1 MSKPS
6 RKDIAQAMLDLTSKT
21 SATKAVKSLAQYLV
35 QERRTSELDAIMR
48 EVEALRRE
56 QTGVEE
62 FQLTSAFTLKDSVKK
77 ELTALLGGGKKTV
90 VNEVI
95 DKDVLGGV
103 RVESSEAMLDL
114 TVRNRLQ
121 KLKQGV
127 V

>member
-21 SATKAVKSLAQYLV
+21 SASKATKSLAQYLV

-48 EVEALRRE
+48 EVQALRRE
-56 QTGVEE
+56 QTGIEE